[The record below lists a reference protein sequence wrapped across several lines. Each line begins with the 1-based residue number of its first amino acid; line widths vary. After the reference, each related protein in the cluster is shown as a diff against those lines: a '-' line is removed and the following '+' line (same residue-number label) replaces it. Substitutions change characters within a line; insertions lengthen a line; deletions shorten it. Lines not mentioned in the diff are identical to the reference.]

1 MIRII
6 ADSTSDLGS
15 DLIRSHQIE
24 IVPLT
29 VILKEK
35 QFKDGQDIQTP
46 QLFDYV
52 KQYGELPKTS
62 AVSVAEFVQAYKG
75 SDEIIY
81 IGISSQLSA
90 SFHNA
95 ELAVREMEATNIHL
109 VDSLN
114 LSTGIGL
121 LVLKAAELRDA
132 GKSATEITQVVQSL
146 VPSVRSSFVVD
157 TLEYLYLGGRCS
169 AITNLA
175 GSVLQ
180 IRPVIEVRPDGTLGV
195 KEKVRGS
202 RARAL
207 QSLVEGYKR
216 DLQRIDPHRVFIT
229 HTGCPQD
236 AAWLEGELRKLSQPE
251 EICITTAGAVI
262 ASHCGPNTI
271 GILYLQKP

>member
-15 DLIRSHQIE
+15 DLIQRHHIE

-35 QFKDGQDIQTP
+35 QYKDGQDIQTQ
-46 QLFDYV
+46 QLFEYV

-62 AVSVAEFVQAYKG
+62 AVSVAEFVQAFQG

-95 ELAVREMEATNIHL
+95 ELAVREMGAKNIHL

-132 GKSATEITQVVQSL
+132 GKSADEITDALRSAIAT
-146 VPSVRSSFVVD
+146 VRTSFVVD

-195 KEKVRGS
+195 
-202 RARAL
+202 
-207 QSLVEGYKR
+207 
-216 DLQRIDPHRVFIT
+216 
-229 HTGCPQD
+229 
-236 AAWLEGELRKLSQPE
+236 
-251 EICITTAGAVI
+251 
-262 ASHCGPNTI
+262 
-271 GILYLQKP
+271 

>member
-6 ADSTSDLGS
+6 TDSTSDLGS
-15 DLIRSHQIE
+15 DLIRRHRIE

-35 QFKDGQDIQTP
+35 QYKDGQDIQTQ

-62 AVSVAEFVQAYKG
+62 AVSVAEFIKAFQG

-95 ELAVREMEATNIHL
+95 ELAVREMESKNIHL

-121 LVLKAAELRDA
+121 LVLKAAELRDV
-132 GKSATEITQVVQSL
+132 GKSAAEITESVQTAITT
-146 VPSVRSSFVVD
+146 VRSSFVVD

-180 IRPVIEVRPDGTLGV
+180 IRPVIEVRSDGTLGV

-207 QSLVEGYKR
+207 QSMVAAYKCDIQLI
-216 DLQRIDPHRVFIT
+216 DLHRVFIT
-229 HTGCPQD
+229 HTGCLED
-236 AAWLEGELRKLSQPE
+236 AAWLEAELRKISQPE

-271 GILYLQKP
+271 GILYLLKS

>member
-6 ADSTSDLGS
+6 TDSTSDLS
-15 DLIRSHQIE
+15 QELIKQFRIE

-35 QFKDGQDIQTP
+35 QYKDGQEIQTQ
-46 QLFDYV
+46 QLFDFV

-62 AVSVAEFVQAYKG
+62 AVSLAEFLEVFKG
-75 SDEIIY
+75 KDEIIH
-81 IGISSQLSA
+81 ISISSKLSA

-95 ELAVREMEATNIHL
+95 ELASRELGNQPIHL
-109 VDSLN
+109 IDSLN

-121 LVLKAAELRDA
+121 LVLKAVELRDA
-132 GKSATEITQVVQSL
+132 GKNAPEIAAALHAAVPL
-146 VPSVRSSFVVD
+146 VRASFVVD

-169 AITNLA
+169 ALANIA

-180 IRPVIEVRPDGTLGV
+180 IRPVIEVKPDGTLGV
-195 KEKVRGS
+195 KEKIRGS

-207 QSLVEGYKR
+207 QAMIDSYKR
-216 DLQRIDPHRVFIT
+216 DLQSIDFHRVFIT

-236 AAWLEGELRKLSQPE
+236 AAWLEAELRKVSQPE
-251 EICITTAGAVI
+251 EICVTDAGAVI

-271 GILYLQKP
+271 GILYMLKS

>member
-6 ADSTSDLGS
+6 ADSTADLGS
-15 DLIRSHQIE
+15 DLIQRHHIE

-35 QFKDGQDIQTP
+35 QFKDGQDIQTQ

-62 AVSVAEFVQAYKG
+62 AVSVAEFIQAFQG

-81 IGISSQLSA
+81 IGISSKLSA

-95 ELAVREMEATNIHL
+95 ELAVREMGAENIHL

-121 LVLKAAELRDA
+121 LVLKAAELREA
-132 GKSATEITQVVQSL
+132 RKSAVEITQAVHAMI
-146 VPSVRSSFVVD
+146 PSVRSSFVVD

-169 AITNLA
+169 AIANLA

-180 IRPVIEVRPDGTLGV
+180 IRPVIEVRSDGTLGV
-195 KEKVRGS
+195 KDKIRGS
-202 RARAL
+202 RTRAL
-207 QSLVEGYKR
+207 LSMVDGYKR
-216 DLQRIDPHRVFIT
+216 SLDMIDFHRFFIT
-229 HTGCPQD
+229 HTGCPDD
-236 AAWLEGELRKLSQPE
+236 AAMLEAELRKISQPE

-271 GILYLQKP
+271 GILYLLKH